1 MPVIRAF
8 FIVRLGFRS
17 KFSLGHNVRAGRAI
31 SLYLVSFK
39 TSVVGL
45 GYLGATQAIIL
56 AKQGHSV
63 IGVDTDSAKVL
74 SLAAGKLPFFEPGLS
89 ELLKEMLETGRL
101 RFTSGYGTELDEV
114 DIHFLCVGTPSVANS
129 EEVDLT
135 AVLESTALIAS
146 FARADSVLVG
156 RSTVPAGTA
165 DRLRKTASEV
175 AGFDVRVA
183 WNPEF
188 LSEGTAVRDSL
199 EPDRIVIGV
208 DDTESEQIL
217 RQLYKPL
224 TDAGVPLIVMDT
236 RSAELVKVAAN
247 SFLAMKI
254 SFING
259 VAAVAEKVGASG
271 KDISL
276 ALGLDKRIGPGFLRN
291 GAGFGGGCL
300 PKDIAGFHAQAVS
313 VGSGDFAVL
322 LGAAIEVNKSRR
334 LRIVE
339 LSKEILGDLKG
350 KKIVVL
356 GAAFKPNTDDTRD
369 SPGLTIAAALSEQG
383 STVLVHDPVVES
395 LPQIDDYKLLHLT
408 KEVDVAVSGSDLVIV
423 ATDWP
428 EYKELD
434 PKHFADK
441 VTKKNLIDGR
451 SILQPSLWTKAGWNV
466 FTLGEGNLPVV

>member
-1 MPVIRAF
+1 M
-8 FIVRLGFRS
+8 
-17 KFSLGHNVRAGRAI
+17 
-31 SLYLVSFK
+31 SFK

-63 IGVDTDSAKVL
+63 IGVDTDSAKVQ

-89 ELLKEMLETGRL
+89 ELLREMLETGRL
-101 RFTSGYGTELDEV
+101 RFTSSYGTELGEV

-146 FARADSVLVG
+146 FAKADSVLVG

-165 DRLRKTASEV
+165 DRLRKSASDV

-188 LSEGTAVRDSL
+188 LSEGTAIRDSL

-208 DDTESEQIL
+208 DDNDSEQIL
-217 RQLYKPL
+217 RKLYKPL

-259 VAAVAEKVGASG
+259 VASVAEKVGASSQ
-271 KDISL
+271 DISL
-276 ALGLDKRIGPGFLRN
+276 ALGLDKRIGTGFLRN

-313 VGSGDFAVL
+313 VGSTDFAGL
-322 LGAAIEVNKSRR
+322 LGAAIDVNKARR
-334 LRIVE
+334 VRIVE

-350 KKIVVL
+350 KKIAVL

-369 SPGLTIAAALSEQG
+369 SPGLTIAAALSKQS
-383 STVLVHDPVVES
+383 STVLIHDPVVGY
-395 LPQIDDYKLLHLT
+395 LPQIADFKELHLT
-408 KEVDVAVSGSDLVIV
+408 KDLDVAVSEADLVIV

-428 EYKELD
+428 EYKDLD
-434 PKHFADK
+434 PAHLAGK
-441 VTKKNLIDGR
+441 VSTKNLIDGR
-451 SILQPSLWTKAGWNV
+451 SILQSSKWAKAGWHV
-466 FTLGEGNLPVV
+466 VTLGEGNLPVA

>member
-1 MPVIRAF
+1 
-8 FIVRLGFRS
+8 
-17 KFSLGHNVRAGRAI
+17 
-31 SLYLVSFK
+31 
-39 TSVVGL
+39 VVGL

-63 IGVDTDSAKVL
+63 IGIDTDPSRVQ
-74 SLAAGKLPFFEPGLS
+74 SLASGNLPFFEPGLS
-89 ELLKEMLETGRL
+89 ELLEEVLATGRL
-101 RFTSGYGTELDEV
+101 RFTSSYGEELGEV

-129 EEVDLT
+129 EEVDLS
-135 AVLESTALIAS
+135 AVLQSTNLLAK

-165 DRLRKTASEV
+165 DRLRRSASDV
-175 AGFDVRVA
+175 AGFDFRVA

-208 DDTESEQIL
+208 DDNESEQIL

-224 TDAGVPLIVMDT
+224 TDAGIPLIVMDT

-247 SFLAMKI
+247 SFLALKI

-259 VAAVAEKVGASG
+259 VASVAEQVGASSQ
-271 KDISL
+271 DISV

-291 GAGFGGGCL
+291 GVGFGGGCL

-313 VGSGDFAVL
+313 VGSHDFAGL
-322 LGAAIEVNKSRR
+322 LSSAIEVNKARR
-334 LRIVE
+334 STVVDLA
-339 LSKEILGDLKG
+339 KEILGNLNH
-350 KKIVVL
+350 KKIAVL

-369 SPGLTIAAALSEQG
+369 SPGLTIAEALSEQG
-383 STVLVHDPVVES
+383 ATVVVHDPVVHS
-395 LPQIDDYKLLHLT
+395 LPQTSDSEKLTLN
-408 KEVDVAVSGSDLVIV
+408 KDVNEVISEVDLMIV

-428 EYKELD
+428 EYRDLD
-434 PKHFADK
+434 PEFIGGK
-441 VTKKNLIDGR
+441 VKAQNLIDGR
-451 SILQPSLWTKAGWNV
+451 SILQPHKWSEAGWRIV
-466 FTLGEGNLPVV
+466 TLGEGNFPVA

>member
-1 MPVIRAF
+1 
-8 FIVRLGFRS
+8 
-17 KFSLGHNVRAGRAI
+17 
-31 SLYLVSFK
+31 
-39 TSVVGL
+39 
-45 GYLGATQAIIL
+45 
-56 AKQGHSV
+56 
-63 IGVDTDSAKVL
+63 
-74 SLAAGKLPFFEPGLS
+74 
-89 ELLKEMLETGRL
+89 
-101 RFTSGYGTELDEV
+101 
-114 DIHFLCVGTPSVANS
+114 
-129 EEVDLT
+129 
-135 AVLESTALIAS
+135 
-146 FARADSVLVG
+146 
-156 RSTVPAGTA
+156 
-165 DRLRKTASEV
+165 
-175 AGFDVRVA
+175 
-183 WNPEF
+183 
-188 LSEGTAVRDSL
+188 
-199 EPDRIVIGV
+199 
-208 DDTESEQIL
+208 
-217 RQLYKPL
+217 
-224 TDAGVPLIVMDT
+224 MDT

-259 VAAVAEKVGASG
+259 VASVAEKVGASSQ
-271 KDISL
+271 DISL

-291 GAGFGGGCL
+291 GVGFGGGCL

-313 VGSGDFAVL
+313 VGSKDFAEL
-322 LGAAIEVNKSRR
+322 LAAAIDVNRARR
-334 LRIVE
+334 VRIVE

-423 ATDWP
+423 ATDWS

>member
-1 MPVIRAF
+1 M
-8 FIVRLGFRS
+8 
-17 KFSLGHNVRAGRAI
+17 
-31 SLYLVSFK
+31 SFK
-39 TSVVGL
+39 TSVLGL

-63 IGVDTDSAKVL
+63 IGVDIDSTKVQG
-74 SLAAGKLPFFEPGLS
+74 LAAGKLPFFEPGLS
-89 ELLKEMLETGRL
+89 ELLNEMLETGRL
-101 RFTSGYGTELDEV
+101 RFTSSYGSELGEV
-114 DIHFLCVGTPSVANS
+114 DIHFFCVGTPSVANS
-129 EEVDLT
+129 KEVDLA
-135 AVLESTALIAS
+135 AVLESTALIAR

-165 DRLRKTASEV
+165 DRLRKIASEV
-175 AGFDVRVA
+175 AGFEVKVA

-188 LSEGTAVRDSL
+188 LSEGTAIMDSL

-208 DDTESEQIL
+208 DDSDSETIL

-259 VAAVAEKVGASG
+259 VASVAEKVGASS

-291 GAGFGGGCL
+291 GVGFGGGCL
-300 PKDIAGFHAQAVS
+300 PKDIAGFHAHAVS
-313 VGSGDFAVL
+313 VGSTDFAGL
-322 LGAAIEVNKSRR
+322 LGAAIDVNKARR
-334 LRIVE
+334 VRIVE
-339 LSKEILGDLKG
+339 LSKEILGDLRG
-350 KKIVVL
+350 KKIAVL

-369 SPGLTIAAALSEQG
+369 SPGLAIAAALSKQG
-383 STVLVHDPVVES
+383 STVLIHDPVVDS
-395 LPQIDDYKLLHLT
+395 LPQTVDFKELHVINDVT
-408 KEVDVAVSGSDLVIV
+408 VAVSEADLVIV

-428 EYKELD
+428 EYKNLN
-434 PKHFADK
+434 PSHLAGK
-441 VTKKNLIDGR
+441 VNSQNLIDGR
-451 SILQPSLWTKAGWNV
+451 SILQPSKWAEAGWNLV
-466 FTLGEGNLPVV
+466 TLGEGNLPVA